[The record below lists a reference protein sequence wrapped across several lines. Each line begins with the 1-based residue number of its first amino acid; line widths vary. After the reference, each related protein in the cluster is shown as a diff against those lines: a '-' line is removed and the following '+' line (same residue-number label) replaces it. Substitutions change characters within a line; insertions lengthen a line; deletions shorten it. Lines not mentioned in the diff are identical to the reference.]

1 MNDVI
6 QKGLDSFHEKDHLLI
21 RDGLLYAKVQKIITY
36 AIILTIL
43 LDYFTANVYLLI
55 FFFTKETHG
64 NPINKKFHVNDYLLL
79 GDKQK

>member
-1 MNDVI
+1 MLNYSVAELRFNNFI
-6 QKGLDSFHEKDHLLI
+6 RLFHRKRLFAD
-21 RDGLLYAKVQKIITY
+21 
-36 AIILTIL
+36 
-43 LDYFTANVYLLI
+43 